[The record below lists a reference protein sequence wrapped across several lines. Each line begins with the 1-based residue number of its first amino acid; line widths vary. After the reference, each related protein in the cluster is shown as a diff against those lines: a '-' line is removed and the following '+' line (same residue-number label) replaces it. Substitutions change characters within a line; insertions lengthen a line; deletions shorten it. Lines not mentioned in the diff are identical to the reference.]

1 MDNGNGPEI
10 DQALVERFKG
20 APAAGR
26 REAFRGLYVRHAGA
40 LHGYLARLSRSPH
53 LADDLTQETFLR
65 ALGGLDGFS
74 GNSSFKTWL
83 YRIATNLLRDHK
95 RRRGP
100 VNTLPDD
107 TPAIQPTPADLAE
120 RNEQVRRVRDAVGA
134 LPPDMRESLVLVRL
148 EGMKY
153 REAAQVLGIT
163 LPAVRMRVHRAH
175 LALVAA
181 LRESRE

>member
-1 MDNGNGPEI
+1 MDNGNGPET
-10 DQALVERFKG
+10 DQELVERFKR
-20 APAAGR
+20 APAAQR

-40 LHGYLARLSRSPH
+40 LRGYLLRLAGSPH
-53 LADDLTQETFLR
+53 LADDLTQEAFLR

-83 YRIATNLLRDHK
+83 YRIATNLLKDHN

-100 VNTLPDD
+100 VEALPDNM
-107 TPAIQPTPADLAE
+107 TAAQPTPADLVE
-120 RNEQVRRVRDAVGA
+120 HNEQVRRVRDAVDA
-134 LPPDMRESLVLVRL
+134 LPRDMQQSLVLVRL

-163 LPAVRMRVHRAH
+163 LDTLRMRVHRAH

-181 LRESRE
+181 LRE